1 MNGLN
6 IKRNRDIF
14 IWSVLSVII
23 FNIITHGYR
32 FSNNMYSHDSLL
44 MIYQNDFAW
53 QIALGRYVQPFLIF
67 IRGSL
72 CSPWLISICAIFW
85 TSLSVYFLVCLLKID
100 KLVGVILTAGVLVC
114 NVTVVVANASYL
126 PWVDFYALACFL
138 GIFGVWCL
146 KQGSLIQNSSKFLI
160 KKVCIWYLLGILA
173 LVCSMGIYQS
183 YICVAIGLAMMDILA
198 DLLEPSDFKVIIKK
212 IVSYVLSLIV
222 VALVYYVVWKCIQKI
237 FNIWTANSY
246 NGLANVGDY
255 SDTSIIAV
263 LRNTYTQVFDFLWN
277 PDTFKSLIYRS
288 YSFQNI
294 WMWILRLANLF
305 IVGNILITIFLVN
318 IKHKIALWQRVLQV
332 VILLIF
338 PFGINI
344 VSFISK
350 GMEHTL
356 MIYAFLLI
364 YILLLQLKSK
374 RQIQL
379 IHKMTEQQDIKEKGS
394 EISFSAM
401 TKYLV
406 FVLPFCLLIWSN
418 IVYANQVYLKKEL
431 QAESTSLLMT
441 RVVDDIEDMQGYIP
455 GKTPVAL
462 YGNFQT
468 SNYVR
473 ELPDF
478 EEITPYGMGKSSV
491 TYIGADYSL
500 LNYVLNVNMNLTRV
514 DMEDA
519 EVMKQIDTMP
529 CYPEKGSIDYIGD
542 ILVVKIAEF

>member
-1 MNGLN
+1 MKG
-6 IKRNRDIF
+6 IIVKKRDRDIF
-14 IWSVLSVII
+14 IWSVLSVIV
-23 FNIITHGYR
+23 FHLLTHGYR

-53 QIALGRYVQPFLIF
+53 QIALGRFVQPFLIF

-85 TSLSVYFLVCLLKID
+85 TSLSVYFLVRLLKID
-100 KLVGVILTAGVLVC
+100 NMVGVILTAGVLVC

-146 KQGSLIQNSSKFLI
+146 KQGSLIQNSSKFSI
-160 KKVCIWYLLGILA
+160 KKVFIWYLLGILA

-183 YICVAIGLAMMDILA
+183 YICVAIGLAMMDILT
-198 DLLEPSDFKVIIKK
+198 DLLEPSDFKVIVKK
-212 IVSYVLSLIV
+212 VISYVLSLVV
-222 VALVYYVVWKCIQKI
+222 VALLYYVVWKCIQKI

-263 LRNTYTQVFDFLWN
+263 LRDTYTQVFEFFWN
-277 PDTFKSLIYRS
+277 PDTFKSLIFRN

-305 IVGNILITIFLVN
+305 IVGHILITIFLIN

-332 VILLIF
+332 AILLIF

-364 YILLLQLKSK
+364 YVLSLQLNSK
-374 RQIQL
+374 KQRQI
-379 IHKMTEQQDIKEKGS
+379 IN
-394 EISFSAM
+394 ISI
-401 TKYLV
+401 V

-441 RVVDDIEDMQGYIP
+441 RVVDDIEDTEGYIP

-519 EVMKQIDTMP
+519 DVMKQIDSMP
-529 CYPEKGSIDYIGD
+529 CYPDKGSIDYIGD